1 MGYDWQKLQWFLS
14 GEECEH
20 ASLPVPRGLSSYL
33 KWAHIFQEQWGKRQ
47 DSFLHKSLSATNR
60 LLWGYSYQSCKR
72 RRYGAFS
79 AKNANL
85 PRRMCER
92 KVVTKRRMGR
102 WIRIR
107 QWADFRP
114 APGTHRV
121 TGASLPKPQIISLC
135 HVPLNSESGSVL
147 LLSGTQ

>member
-1 MGYDWQKLQWFLS
+1 M
-14 GEECEH
+14 E
-20 ASLPVPRGLSSYL
+20 
-33 KWAHIFQEQWGKRQ
+33 
-47 DSFLHKSLSATNR
+47 
-60 LLWGYSYQSCKR
+60 
-72 RRYGAFS
+72 AFS

-92 KVVTKRRMGR
+92 KVVTKHRTRR

-135 HVPLNSESGSVL
+135 HVPPNSESGSSL
-147 LLSGTQ
+147 LLSGAQRTLLLTETLPNFKRMKGNNRYKL